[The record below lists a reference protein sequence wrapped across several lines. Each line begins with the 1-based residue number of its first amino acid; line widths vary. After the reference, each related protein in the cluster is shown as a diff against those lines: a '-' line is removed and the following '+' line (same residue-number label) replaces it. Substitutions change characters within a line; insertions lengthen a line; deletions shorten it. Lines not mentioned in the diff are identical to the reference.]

1 MRSDG
6 RYVID
11 LLPDGFGTVSDQ
23 AYDEPTGTIKAT
35 IGKA

>member
-1 MRSDG
+1 MRSDC

-11 LLPDGFGTVSDQ
+11 LLPDGFGTVSDRAQ
-23 AYDEPTGTIKAT
+23 SQPTGTIKAT